1 MDIDSSTKDLTSLQ
15 TTITE
20 QEGPN
25 LQEIILF
32 FMLTFL
38 YPTEKASISLKSIPT
53 ETTPHFLDTHR
64 NGGVSIFSI
73 AALGY
78 DFSDGFGVCLVSPC
92 LCLVSWRVCLSI
104 FSGAGQVHT
113 R

>member
-32 FMLTFL
+32 FMLPFL
-38 YPTEKASISLKSIPT
+38 YPTEKVSIS
-53 ETTPHFLDTHR
+53 
-64 NGGVSIFSI
+64 
-73 AALGY
+73 
-78 DFSDGFGVCLVSPC
+78 
-92 LCLVSWRVCLSI
+92 
-104 FSGAGQVHT
+104 
-113 R
+113 